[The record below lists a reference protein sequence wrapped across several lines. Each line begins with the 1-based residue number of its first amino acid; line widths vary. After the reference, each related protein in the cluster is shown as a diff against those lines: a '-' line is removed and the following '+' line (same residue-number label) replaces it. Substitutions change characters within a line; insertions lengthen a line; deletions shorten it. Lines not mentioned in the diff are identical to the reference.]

1 MSKKLD
7 TKEPA
12 AVPGV
17 NLVDYGA
24 RMATLAEEMEAIHA
38 KVRGE
43 ERDFSDDEA
52 KRLDELRAEFDRIE
66 ADKER
71 VDAIAARAERVA
83 QVYRQTDPEQP
94 AKQTV
99 RVPAAAR
106 DASESGRHGFRA
118 FGEFARSVIRASS
131 KENPVVDPRLNFRAA
146 TYVNEGV
153 GTEGGFLVPPDFR
166 ARLTELVMGEDSLLA
181 RTDQQ
186 TASGNTW
193 TAPADE
199 ATPWGT
205 SGIQAY
211 WDGEGDQL
219 TASKPAFNQLSLRL
233 NRLTALVKVSDEM
246 LEDAPG
252 LESYLMSKA
261 PAVINFKVNHAL
273 INGTG
278 AGQPLGILKAPC
290 LVTVAKETS
299 QANYTV
305 RAKNIMD
312 MWARLYAPYRAG
324 AVWLINQDL
333 EAALPFMGA
342 LVTTPDGTTAA
353 GGAGLVYMPPGGLSG
368 AQYGTIL
375 GRPVIPTEAC
385 SSIGVLGDVILAAL
399 PQYLTV
405 TKAGASIR
413 TDISMHLYFDY
424 ALMAFRFIFRL
435 AGQPWLSAP
444 IARASGSNTLS
455 SFVTLAARS

>member
-1 MSKKLD
+1 
-7 TKEPA
+7 
-12 AVPGV
+12 
-17 NLVDYGA
+17 
-24 RMATLAEEMEAIHA
+24 
-38 KVRGE
+38 
-43 ERDFSDDEA
+43 
-52 KRLDELRAEFDRIE
+52 
-66 ADKER
+66 
-71 VDAIAARAERVA
+71 
-83 QVYRQTDPEQP
+83 
-94 AKQTV
+94 
-99 RVPAAAR
+99 
-106 DASESGRHGFRA
+106 
-118 FGEFARSVIRASS
+118 
-131 KENPVVDPRLNFRAA
+131 LNFRAA